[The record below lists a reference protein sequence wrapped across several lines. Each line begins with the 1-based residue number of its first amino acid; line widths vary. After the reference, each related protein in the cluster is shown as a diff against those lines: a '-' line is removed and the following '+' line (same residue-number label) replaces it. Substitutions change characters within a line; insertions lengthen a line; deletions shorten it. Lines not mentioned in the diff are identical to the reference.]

1 MNYIV
6 DSIDSALTL
15 LSYIA
20 EHPGLGVTELSNQ
33 LGINK
38 SRAYRMLCTLEL
50 HRFVSQDERST
61 TYALGPQAFVLG
73 VAATQQNTL
82 VRSAQK
88 HMLALNQAI
97 NETVVLRVRE
107 GLETVCV
114 ARCETSHQV
123 RAVGSVGNRR
133 PINSGASGKILLAFA
148 PEAIRIAFLSA
159 LKKQPDAPDVKK
171 TREELESVSRNEYAM
186 TAGELTMGTI
196 AIAVPVRDLTGNTV
210 AALSITGPES
220 RLGEA
225 DIPDYR
231 QRLQACGLL
240 ISAELGY
247 VPSHRPH
254 AIV

>member
-15 LSYIA
+15 LSYVA
-20 EHPGLGVTELSNQ
+20 EHPGLGVTELSTK

-38 SRAYRMLCTLEL
+38 SRTYRMLCTLEL
-50 HRFVSQDERST
+50 HRFVSQDERLS

-73 VAATQQNTL
+73 VAAAQQNTL

-123 RAVGSVGNRR
+123 RAVGSIGNRR

-148 PEAIRIAFLSA
+148 PEAVRSTFLSR
-159 LKKQPDAPDVKK
+159 LKKTSDAPDLKK
-171 TREELESVSRNEYAM
+171 TLEELESVSHSAHAI
-186 TAGELTMGTI
+186 TTGELTTGAV
-196 AIAVPVRDLTGNTV
+196 AIAVPLRDLTGNTV
-210 AALSITGPES
+210 AALSISGPES
-220 RLGEA
+220 RMKGAEMS
-225 DIPDYR
+225 DYLE
-231 QRLQACGLL
+231 RLQACSLL

-247 VPSHRPH
+247 VPSRTSQ
-254 AIV
+254 ATA

>member
-15 LSYIA
+15 LSYVA

-38 SRAYRMLCTLEL
+38 SRTYRMLCTLEL
-50 HRFVSQDERST
+50 HRFVSQDERSS

-88 HMLALNQAI
+88 HMLGLNQAI

-148 PEAIRIAFLSA
+148 PEEIRTTFLSH
-159 LKKQPDAPDVKK
+159 LKKMSDSPDLTK
-171 TREELESVSRNEYAM
+171 TRQELESVSRDEYAI
-186 TAGELTMGTI
+186 TAGELTTGAI
-196 AIAVPVRDLTGNTV
+196 AIAVPLWDLMGNTV
-210 AALSITGPES
+210 AALSISGPES
-220 RLGEA
+220 RISRA
-225 DIPDYR
+225 DIPGYL
-231 QRLQACGLL
+231 QRLQACSLS

-247 VPSHRPH
+247 VPSRPKH
-254 AIV
+254 AIA